1 MTDKPSDPPV
11 AHTADAGPSADR
23 IKKRLTNK
31 ALHYLGRYASTS
43 ARLEVVLR
51 KFAKRKLELADPA
64 LLDSSIRDVI
74 ESCIRLGYIDDAAF
88 IRSQF
93 RQGLRSG
100 QSQRRIL
107 LKLAKKGISRDL
119 ALSVLQ
125 DSDDDTMPDDR
136 TELVAALI
144 YARKKSVGPFSSSP
158 PSCPEDRQKHM
169 GRLARNGFSFDVV
182 RRVMDLTSAEE
193 ADALLDE
200 VYPHR

>member
-11 AHTADAGPSADR
+11 ARTADAGPSADR

-93 RQGLRSG
+93 RQGMRSG

-107 LKLAKKGISRDL
+107 LKLAKKGISRNL

-125 DSDDDTMPDDR
+125 DSNDDTMPDDR

-144 YARKKSVGPFSSSP
+144 YAPKNLSGRFHLL
-158 PSCPEDRQKHM
+158 PSCQRTDKNIWGGWPAT
-169 GRLARNGFSFDVV
+169 G
-182 RRVMDLTSAEE
+182 SALMWCAE
-193 ADALLDE
+193 
-200 VYPHR
+200 